1 MQTRT
6 REIWFRLRAAELWHN
21 GTDGYISKIVAA
33 RSSSKVVADRDEKPI
48 APDRLSSLVGLCA
61 ASLAITLSLPQTA
74 SADPPSWNGEYAI
87 TFIVGPKSGTSMAVG
102 EPEVQYTDTYT
113 FRSSCTSGKCIATI
127 ISGPPPRNPTVPQPV
142 QFTWD
147 GSSWKQ
153 VSDFQWDCMMPD
165 TTIEWDPA
173 RADVRYTP
181 QPDGTLS
188 GTMHTEILSGACQ
201 GTVDMNMTAERA

>member
-1 MQTRT
+1 MAHLPTRDH
-6 REIWFRLRAAELWHN
+6 RFCDAQQVNRDGVRVLVGV
-21 GTDGYISKIVAA
+21 GTTSLIVA
-33 RSSSKVVADRDEKPI
+33 
-48 APDRLSSLVGLCA
+48 
-61 ASLAITLSLPQTA
+61 LSLSPTA
-74 SADPPSWNGEYAI
+74 SADAASWNGEYAI

-102 EPEVQYTDTYT
+102 QPEGQYTDTYG

-147 GSSWKQ
+147 GSSWTQ

-165 TTIEWDPA
+165 GTIQWNPA

-181 QPDGTLS
+181 QLDGSLS
-188 GTMHTEILSGACQ
+188 GSMHTEILNGACQ
-201 GTVDMNMTAERA
+201 GTVEMHMTAEHA

>member
-1 MQTRT
+1 M
-6 REIWFRLRAAELWHN
+6 
-21 GTDGYISKIVAA
+21 V
-33 RSSSKVVADRDEKPI
+33 
-48 APDRLSSLVGLCA
+48 PDRLCSFVGFCA
-61 ASLAITLSLPQTA
+61 ASLAITLPLVSTA

-87 TFIVGPKSGTSMAVG
+87 TFIVGPKDGTSVAAG
-102 EPEVQYTDTYT
+102 QAEVQYTDTYG

-147 GSSWKQ
+147 GSSWTQ
-153 VSDFQWDCMMPD
+153 ASEFQWDCMMPD

-173 RADVRYTP
+173 RAHVSYTP

-188 GTMHTEILSGACQ
+188 GTMHTDILSGTCQ
-201 GTVDMNMTAERA
+201 GTLEMNMTAERV